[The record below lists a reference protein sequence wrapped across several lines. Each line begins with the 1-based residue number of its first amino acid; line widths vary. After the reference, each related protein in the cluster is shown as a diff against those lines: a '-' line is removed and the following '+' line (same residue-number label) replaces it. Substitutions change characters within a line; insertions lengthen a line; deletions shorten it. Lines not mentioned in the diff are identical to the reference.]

1 MAVYETEDEQ
11 VEALKKWWKENGA
24 SAVAGVVIGL
34 GLLFGWRWWQ
44 DYSVQQAQLASSI
57 YEQVMFALEKE
68 EISPA
73 RQVADKLLSEY
84 SGSSYAVLTALT
96 LAHHDLKAGEIDTSH
111 ARLQWVIDNSS
122 LAGLTHIARL
132 RKARLFLSQ
141 EKVADAKNMIEGVPK
156 DQFKGAYAELQG
168 DIAMAQNQTD
178 AARTA
183 YAEALISKDLSV
195 KHHEWVQMKLDDLGV
210 EKGTRFEA
218 NAPLSVH
225 GSPTTAQDNTLTIND
240 PANQTSSEAETPISA
255 TGNPSTTPDNALT
268 ITEPVTK
275 VSQDKKSVGAI
286 GNPTTI
292 PDNVLTITAPLT
304 KERLGKALAGT
315 LGNPTTT
322 LDNASTVTK
331 PATQDK

>member
-1 MAVYETEDEQ
+1 VAVYETEDEQ

-73 RQVADKLLSEY
+73 RQVADRLLSEY

-141 EKVADAKNMIEGVPK
+141 DKVAEAKNMIEK
-156 DQFKGAYAELQG
+156 IETDQFKGAYAELQG

-183 YAEALISKDLSV
+183 YAEALISKDLSA
-195 KHHEWVQMKLDDLGV
+195 KHHEWVQIKLDDLGV
-210 EKGTRFEA
+210 KKGTRFEA

-240 PANQTSSEAETPISA
+240 PANQTSSEAETPIS
-255 TGNPSTTPDNALT
+255 
-268 ITEPVTK
+268 
-275 VSQDKKSVGAI
+275 AI

-331 PATQDK
+331 PVTQDK